1 MPRIEQSM
9 YGPVVGVAVSL
20 VVALMFSAVAV
31 EARTHG
37 AGRSTIPDI
46 VAGTLS
52 AVVSSQDEVRRLL
65 ETLRMEIPA
74 RPLVAPSFALPG
86 LDGTQVRLA
95 DLQGRVV
102 MLYFWTT
109 W

>member
-1 MPRIEQSM
+1 MRPIEVPGRRRLMIAAALCLAIVTAGQSAT
-9 YGPVVGVAVSL
+9 G
-20 VVALMFSAVAV
+20 
-31 EARTHG
+31 
-37 AGRSTIPDI
+37 
-46 VAGTLS
+46 
-52 AVVSSQDEVRRLL
+52 QDEVRRLL
-65 ETLRMEIPA
+65 EALSMDIPVRTL
-74 RPLVAPSFALPG
+74 LAPSFTAPG

>member
-1 MPRIEQSM
+1 MA
-9 YGPVVGVAVSL
+9 GALVLSL
-20 VVALMFSAVAV
+20 
-31 EARTHG
+31 
-37 AGRSTIPDI
+37 
-46 VAGTLS
+46 
-52 AVVSSQDEVRRLL
+52 AVVMAGPSAGGQDEVRRRL
-65 ETLRMEIPA
+65 EALGMQIPA
-74 RPLVAPSFALPG
+74 QPLLASSFTRPG

>member
-1 MPRIEQSM
+1 MI
-9 YGPVVGVAVSL
+9 AA
-20 VVALMFSAVAV
+20 ALWLAIV
-31 EARTHG
+31 T
-37 AGRSTIPDI
+37 AGQPA
-46 VAGTLS
+46 AG
-52 AVVSSQDEVRRLL
+52 QDEVRRLL
-65 ETLRMEIPA
+65 EALGMDIPV
-74 RPLVAPSFALPG
+74 RPLLAPSFTVPG

>member
-1 MPRIEQSM
+1 MIAAALWLAIVMAGQSAS
-9 YGPVVGVAVSL
+9 G
-20 VVALMFSAVAV
+20 
-31 EARTHG
+31 
-37 AGRSTIPDI
+37 
-46 VAGTLS
+46 
-52 AVVSSQDEVRRLL
+52 QDEVRRLL
-65 ETLRMEIPA
+65 GALGMEIPV
-74 RPLVAPSFALPG
+74 RPLLAPSFTVPG

>member
-1 MPRIEQSM
+1 M
-9 YGPVVGVAVSL
+9 VAVAQHL
-20 VVALMFSAVAV
+20 F
-31 EARTHG
+31 AR
-37 AGRSTIPDI
+37 ARRSSSWW
-46 VAGTLS
+46 GTLVLS
-52 AVVSSQDEVRRLL
+52 LAVVMAAQSAAGQDEVRRLL
-65 ETLRMEIPA
+65 GTLRMEIPA

>member
-1 MPRIEQSM
+1 MRHVRVSGRRCLMVGALALSLAVMMAVQS
-9 YGPVVGVAVSL
+9 A
-20 VVALMFSAVAV
+20 
-31 EARTHG
+31 
-37 AGRSTIPDI
+37 AG
-46 VAGTLS
+46 
-52 AVVSSQDEVRRLL
+52 QDEVRRLL
-65 ETLRMEIPA
+65 EALPMEIPV
-74 RPLVAPSFALPG
+74 RPQPAPSFALPS

>member
-1 MPRIEQSM
+1 MI
-9 YGPVVGVAVSL
+9 AA
-20 VVALMFSAVAV
+20 ALWLAIVMAGHSA
-31 EARTHG
+31 
-37 AGRSTIPDI
+37 AG
-46 VAGTLS
+46 
-52 AVVSSQDEVRRLL
+52 QDEVQRLL
-65 ETLRMEIPA
+65 EALGMDIPV
-74 RPLVAPSFALPG
+74 RPLLAPSFALPG

>member
-1 MPRIEQSM
+1 MRLVERQRRLMVAAALWLGVVIAAQS
-9 YGPVVGVAVSL
+9 A
-20 VVALMFSAVAV
+20 
-31 EARTHG
+31 
-37 AGRSTIPDI
+37 AG
-46 VAGTLS
+46 
-52 AVVSSQDEVRRLL
+52 QDQVRRLL
-65 ETLRMEIPA
+65 EALGMDIPA
-74 RPLVAPSFALPG
+74 RQMLAPSVTLLG

>member
-1 MPRIEQSM
+1 MDMHRFEKWAVTSCA
-9 YGPVVGVAVSL
+9 VVGRLKGVEAAGRRLMIGVL
-20 VVALMFSAVAV
+20 AVAL
-31 EARTHG
+31 
-37 AGRSTIPDI
+37 
-46 VAGTLS
+46 
-52 AVVSSQDEVRRLL
+52 AVVTAGPSAGGQDEVRRRL
-65 ETLRMEIPA
+65 EALAMQIPA
-74 RPLVAPSFALPG
+74 RPLLAPSFTLPG